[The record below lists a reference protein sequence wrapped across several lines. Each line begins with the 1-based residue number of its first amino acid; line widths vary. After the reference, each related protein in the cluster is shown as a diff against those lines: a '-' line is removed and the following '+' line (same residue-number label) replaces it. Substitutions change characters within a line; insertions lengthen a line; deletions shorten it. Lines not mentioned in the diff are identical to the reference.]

1 LGVGG
6 RWVDGWMG
14 GWVSGW
20 RIHSSTHPLPFH
32 PSSFILH
39 PFLYPLSFLE
49 KLTVLSGTN

>member
-1 LGVGG
+1 
-6 RWVDGWMG
+6 VDGWMG